1 MLEKVKVSKQ
11 VKILAEPD
19 AQDDLTHLWWT
30 RGQASTIPVRGE
42 PWRTRWS
49 PSACRKRQGR
59 GDSRQP
65 LFGAKGAPAIGF
77 QVHCRHLQPRP
88 SSQCHRE
95 RGSRNLRGEVCC
107 FTARSRLVG

>member
-1 MLEKVKVSKQ
+1 MEAFADL
-11 VKILAEPD
+11 PD
-19 AQDDLTHLWWT
+19 ALVRDLL
-30 RGQASTIPVRGE
+30 AK
-42 PWRTRWS
+42 
-49 PSACRKRQGR
+49 A

-107 FTARSRLVG
+107 FTARSRLAGRIKSLLASFLITRFDDISHGRHGNTDRRGELC